1 MKDYQV
7 VLKTELK
14 GEHSIELY
22 IKAYSVEQIVDQLG
36 DDYYIVEIE
45 EWKVDATRRDGS
57 RKEQKDYPVSG
68 FYNRSTQAK
77 RA

>member
-7 VLKTELK
+7 VLKTELY
-14 GEHSIELY
+14 GLESIKLY

-45 EWKVDATRRDGS
+45 EWKVNATRRDGS
-57 RKEQKDYPVSG
+57 RKEPQDNTCTG
-68 FYNRSTQAK
+68 
-77 RA
+77 

>member
-7 VLKTELK
+7 VLKTELYGLENIK
-14 GEHSIELY
+14 LY

-45 EWKVDATRRDGS
+45 EWKVNATRRNGS
-57 RKEQKDYPVSG
+57 REKQKD
-68 FYNRSTQAK
+68 NH
-77 RA
+77 RAVK

>member
-7 VLKTELK
+7 VLKTELD
-14 GEHSIELY
+14 GLESIKLY
-22 IKAYSVEQIVDQLG
+22 IKAYSVEQVVDQLG

-57 RKEQKDYPVSG
+57 RKEQG
-68 FYNRSTQAK
+68 HGH
-77 RA
+77 

>member
-14 GEHSIELY
+14 GSQSIELY

-45 EWKVDATRRDGS
+45 EWKVNATRRDGS
-57 RKEQKDYPVSG
+57 RKEPQDNTYTG
-68 FYNRSTQAK
+68 
-77 RA
+77 

>member
-57 RKEQKDYPVSG
+57 REKQEATVISSG
-68 FYNRSTQAK
+68 YNRSTQAK

>member
-14 GEHSIELY
+14 GSQSIELY

-57 RKEQKDYPVSG
+57 RKEPQDDTCTG
-68 FYNRSTQAK
+68 
-77 RA
+77 

>member
-7 VLKTELK
+7 VLKTELY
-14 GEHSIELY
+14 GLESIKLY

-57 RKEQKDYPVSG
+57 REKQEATVISSG
-68 FYNRSTQAK
+68 YNRSTQA
-77 RA
+77 

>member
-14 GEHSIELY
+14 GSQSIELY

-36 DDYYIVEIE
+36 DDYYIVEVE
-45 EWKVDATRRDGS
+45 EWKVNATRRDGS
-57 RKEQKDYPVSG
+57 REKQKDYPVSG
-68 FYNRSTQAK
+68 
-77 RA
+77 

>member
-7 VLKTELK
+7 VLKTELY
-14 GEHSIELY
+14 GLESIKLY

-45 EWKVDATRRDGS
+45 EWKVNATRRDGS
-57 RKEQKDYPVSG
+57 RKEPQDNTCSG
-68 FYNRSTQAK
+68 
-77 RA
+77 

>member
-14 GEHSIELY
+14 GSQSIELY

-36 DDYYIVEIE
+36 DDYYIVEVE
-45 EWKVDATRRDGS
+45 EW
-57 RKEQKDYPVSG
+57 
-68 FYNRSTQAK
+68 
-77 RA
+77 